1 MISVSTIVSGK
12 WRENCYILS
21 AGTDAVVIDPG
32 EDTDAILS
40 HLDAGGLV
48 VKAILCT
55 HAHYDHIGS
64 VSDLKTR
71 YAAPFYLHSAD
82 NKLLRQA
89 NLYRKLFGGER
100 MIAIPTADVDLAASS
115 ALQFPGIDI
124 DVLHTPGHTPGGV
137 AFFTREAVFVGDTIF
152 RNRAGR
158 TDLPGG
164 DKAAIEASLRKLL
177 SSSPDLLVY
186 PGHGEPVRLAEVIAS
201 NGDFADAS

>member
-1 MISVSTIVSGK
+1 VINVSTIVSGK

-21 AGTDAVVIDPG
+21 AGADAVVIDPG
-32 EDTDAILS
+32 EDADAILS
-40 HLDAGGLV
+40 HLDASGLV

-64 VSDLKTR
+64 VSDLKSR

-82 NKLLRQA
+82 SKLLRQA

-100 MIAIPTADVDLAASS
+100 MIAIPAVDVDLAALSV
-115 ALQFPGIDI
+115 LQFPGIDI
-124 DVLHTPGHTPGGV
+124 EVMHTPGHTPGGV
-137 AFFTREAVFVGDTIF
+137 AFFTGEAIFVGDTIF

-158 TDLPGG
+158 IDLPGG

-186 PGHGEPVRLAEVIAS
+186 PGHGEPVRLAEVIARD
-201 NGDFADAS
+201 GDLADAS

>member
-1 MISVSTIVSGK
+1 VINVSTIVSGK

-32 EDTDAILS
+32 EDADAILS
-40 HLDAGGLV
+40 HLDASGLV

-64 VSDLKTR
+64 VSDLKSR
-71 YAAPFYLHSAD
+71 YAAPFYLHAAD

-100 MIAIPTADVDLAASS
+100 MIAIPTVDVDLATSS

-124 DVLHTPGHTPGGV
+124 DVMHTPGHTPGGV
-137 AFFTREAVFVGDTIF
+137 ALFTREAVFVGDTIF

-177 SSSPDLLVY
+177 SSSPELLVY
-186 PGHGEPVRLAEVIAS
+186 PGHGEPVRLAKVIAN
-201 NGDFADAS
+201 NGDLADAS